1 MLFLITSLFSLNVN
15 AFPEPVMSTTC
26 CFVSVV
32 AVNEAVCDSL
42 VKELME
48 QFLFITKVDYAGEMG
63 KWSWGMNSSVEA
75 AMVAPPVASV
85 VTWKDAFSLEMRAN

>member
-1 MLFLITSLFSLNVN
+1 MLFLITSLFSVNVN
-15 AFPEPVMSTTC
+15 AFPKPVMSTIC
-26 CFVSVV
+26 CFISGS
-32 AVNEAVCDSL
+32 ALNEAACDSL

-63 KWSWGMNSSVEA
+63 KWSRGMSSNVEA

-85 VTWKDAFSLEMRAN
+85 VTWKDADSPEMKAN